1 MRQHGTG
8 NHAHRAVH
16 FLRGLDAIPGLCQK
30 YRAVGQDQ
38 VHAIATRKSR
48 QITDIRPK
56 PDDEGIELLLSHL
69 PRKRRAAQGELAKG
83 HEPVPEPA
91 TARDPPTRWLA
102 AYGPS
107 PMPHV
112 RDSRNRESS
121 QRTRFP
127 HRYAP

>member
-16 FLRGLDAIPGLCQK
+16 FLRGLDAIPGICQK

-38 VHAIATRKSR
+38 EHAIATRKSR

-83 HEPVPEPA
+83 HEPVPEPG
-91 TARDPPTRWLA
+91 TARDAPAQPTVRMAYSPAAWPTLRDRWA
-102 AYGPS
+102 AGAAGVPAS
-107 PMPHV
+107 A
-112 RDSRNRESS
+112 E
-121 QRTRFP
+121 
-127 HRYAP
+127 